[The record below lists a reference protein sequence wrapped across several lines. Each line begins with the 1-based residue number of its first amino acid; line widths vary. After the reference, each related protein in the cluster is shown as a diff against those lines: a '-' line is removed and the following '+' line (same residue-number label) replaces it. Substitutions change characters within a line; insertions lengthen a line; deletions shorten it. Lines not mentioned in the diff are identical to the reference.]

1 MEQSEQLFYFRERRM
16 LLGEYQH
23 TLDTKGRVTIPAK
36 LRGELAAGLVV
47 TRGFDQNL
55 VAYPLSEWEVIATKI
70 MQQPISDRN
79 SRDFRRRFFANAT
92 DLVPDRQGRILL
104 PANLRE
110 FAGIG
115 TDVVITGMFDH
126 IELWSKE
133 LWTAVHDD
141 VANNDDAARWQG
153 LGI

>member
-1 MEQSEQLFYFRERRM
+1 M

-47 TRGFDQNL
+47 TRGFDKNL
-55 VAYPLSEWEVIATKI
+55 VAYPLSEWEALATKI
-70 MQQPISDRN
+70 MQRPLSDRN
-79 SRDFRRRFFANAT
+79 SRDFRRRFFSNAT

-110 FAGIG
+110 FAGIDS
-115 TDVVITGMFDH
+115 DVVIAGMFDH
-126 IELWSKE
+126 IELWDKQT
-133 LWTAVHDD
+133 WTSVRES
-141 VANNDDAARWQG
+141 VESNDDKARWEG

>member
-1 MEQSEQLFYFRERRM
+1 M

-55 VAYPLSEWEVIATKI
+55 VAYPLSEWEALASKI
-70 MQQPISDRN
+70 MQQPLSDRTA
-79 SRDFRRRFFANAT
+79 RDFRRRFFSNAT
-92 DLVPDRQGRILL
+92 DLTPDRQGRILL
-104 PANLRE
+104 PVNLRE
-110 FAGIG
+110 FAGIA
-115 TDVVITGMFDH
+115 TDVVIVGMFDH
-126 IELWSKE
+126 IEMWSKE
-133 LWTAVHDD
+133 TWTAVRDS
-141 VANNDDAARWQG
+141 VESNDDAARWEG